1 MSYFPELDI
10 RIEDKVKGVL
20 DLSNHVTKKELENA
34 TGVDTS
40 DLAAK
45 SDVFTLK
52 AKVGKLDINSNILRN
67 KSR

>member
-20 DLSNHVTKKELENA
+20 DLSNHVTKKELQNA

-45 SDVFTLK
+45 SDVFILK